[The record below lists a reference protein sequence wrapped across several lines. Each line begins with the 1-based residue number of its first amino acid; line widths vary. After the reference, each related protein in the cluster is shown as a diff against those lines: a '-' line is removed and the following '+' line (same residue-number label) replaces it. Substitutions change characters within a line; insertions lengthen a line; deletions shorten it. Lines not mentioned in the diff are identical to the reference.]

1 MPLTALR
8 RAEPV
13 LEHLVRSLKP
23 NRIISEC
30 ARGDRAAYYRNF
42 KGYRMEKFGRPQ
54 ILKISQKELY
64 TRQNEFWAQLLIVL
78 WNEGH
83 KDLYNAVKVKVET
96 IDDDVEKVER
106 IEDEVADPW
115 ITEFLEKFAIEDILI
130 CVYLNEV
137 RFTDAFIR
145 RRLETPLGIERDPE
159 DKMGAD
165 SPYVAPEEAEAE
177 AEAEE
182 AEG

>member
-1 MPLTALR
+1 MVTFMIAILLDTP
-8 RAEPV
+8 
-13 LEHLVRSLKP
+13 
-23 NRIISEC
+23 
-30 ARGDRAAYYRNF
+30 
-42 KGYRMEKFGRPQ
+42 GYRIMALLHILSAIVAFGP
-54 ILKISQKELY
+54 LLLY
-64 TRQNEFWAQLLIVL
+64 SGLHKAGETTTIARLHMRLTFPALIALWVL
-78 WNEGH
+78 GMG
-83 KDLYNAVKVKVET
+83 LAGMS
-96 IDDDVEKVER
+96 
-106 IEDEVADPW
+106 EDNYKVADPW